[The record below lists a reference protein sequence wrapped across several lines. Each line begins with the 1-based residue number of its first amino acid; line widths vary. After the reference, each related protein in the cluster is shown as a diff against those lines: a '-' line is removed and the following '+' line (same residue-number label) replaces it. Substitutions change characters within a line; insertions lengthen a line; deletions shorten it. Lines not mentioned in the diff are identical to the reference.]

1 MCFIKLIRD
10 EGRVKGEKKE
20 SKIEKRKY
28 MREEKR
34 GRAKKGKKWG
44 KEEERRES
52 DYSMGEMN

>member
-34 GRAKKGKKWG
+34 GKAE
-44 KEEERRES
+44 KERSEERRRRG
-52 DYSMGEMN
+52 GEVTIPWVR

>member
-34 GRAKKGKKWG
+34 GRAKK
-44 KEEERRES
+44 ERSEERRRR
-52 DYSMGEMN
+52 GGKVTIPWVR